1 MKRAF
6 LHFACA
12 FLLASAQLTAL
23 THSVWHLHDFLP
35 AHAQHTQH
43 DGPGAAHDDGSGET
57 PSPQAELCVFHAAF
71 GSLFAGGCAGQPAV
85 AADALSDWFA
95 FPSAVARHAQA
106 AVAPPSRAP
115 PVLL

>member
-12 FLLASAQLTAL
+12 FLLVSAQLTAL

-35 AHAQHTQH
+35 ADEHHDHAGAVH
-43 DGPGAAHDDGSGET
+43 DHGDEET
-57 PSPQAELCVFHAAF
+57 PSSQAELCVFHAAF
-71 GSLFAGGCAGQPAV
+71 GSLFAGGCAVQPVV
-85 AADALSDWFA
+85 AADGYSGWFA
-95 FPSAVARHAQA
+95 TTPAVWRVAQSAVT
-106 AVAPPSRAP
+106 PPSRAP

>member
-23 THSVWHLHDFLP
+23 THSVWHLHDFFP
-35 AHAQHTQH
+35 AHEHSDHENAPHEH
-43 DGPGAAHDDGSGET
+43 GDDET
-57 PSPQAELCVFHAAF
+57 PSSQAELCVFHAAF
-71 GSLFAGGCAGQPAV
+71 GSLFAGGCSVQLTFAP
-85 AADALSDWFA
+85 ADASDWPAIPIANWRFA
-95 FPSAVARHAQA
+95 RSALT
-106 AVAPPSRAP
+106 PPSRAP

>member
-12 FLLASAQLTAL
+12 FLLVTAQLTAL

-35 AHAQHTQH
+35 AHEHDDHT
-43 DGPGAAHDDGSGET
+43 GAAHDDGSGET

-85 AADALSDWFA
+85 AADAFFDWFA
-95 FPSAVARHAQA
+95 FPPAVGHHAQT
-106 AVAPPSRAP
+106 AVVPPSRAP

>member
-6 LHFACA
+6 LHFVCA
-12 FLLASAQLTAL
+12 LLLVSAQLTAL

-35 AHAQHTQH
+35 AHGQH
-43 DGPGAAHDDGSGET
+43 DHTGAAHDDGSGET

-71 GSLFAGGCAGQPAV
+71 SGLFAGGCSAPLAFSLP
-85 AADALSDWFA
+85 DFSDWQA
-95 FPSAVARHAQA
+95 IPIVDRGVARSTLT
-106 AVAPPSRAP
+106 PPSRAP

>member
-12 FLLASAQLTAL
+12 FLLVTAQLTAL

-35 AHAQHTQH
+35 APGQH
-43 DGPGAAHDDGSGET
+43 DHTGAAHDDGSGET
-57 PSPQAELCVFHAAF
+57 PSPQAELCVFHATF
-71 GSLFAGGCAGQPAV
+71 SNLSAGDCAGQPAV
-85 AADALSDWFA
+85 ATADFSDD
-95 FPSAVARHAQA
+95 FPSFSAVWRVAQA
-106 AVAPPSRAP
+106 VTHPPSRAP